1 MHPRVRRPA
10 EPQVNEVLAKR
21 LKLLIEDYPTYGY
34 RRLWAL
40 LRFRDGVK
48 VNKKAVY
55 RVQKVKGWLVNQRS
69 TSPRPRVQVHAA
81 WRVRAICDGRSTWHT
96 SMQGRMVARIWWR

>member
-1 MHPRVRRPA
+1 MPAVSQRRACRVLSVSRSSMYPRVRRPA

-21 LKLLIEDYPTYGY
+21 LKLLIGDYPTYGY

-48 VNKKAVY
+48 VKEGSVPGAED
-55 RVQKVKGWLVNQRS
+55 QRLAGQ
-69 TSPRPRVQVHAA
+69 PAEYVAEAA
-81 WRVRAICDGRSTWHT
+81 GPGTTERGE
-96 SMQGRMVARIWWR
+96 